1 MKPNHRPSV
10 LVKLILKTFYSTPV
24 GRECALLVVMGGSGF
39 MPGCHPPVLV
49 CVKLCVYVVHKTCLS
64 SQPSFG
70 TMVAD
75 WKVQYLHHFQE
86 PASRRTCWSRQR
98 GASLLLGLVGVWLL
112 VVLYASLSAVFM
124 SSLVTFVSKQKQ
136 PEACCCQ
143 KANSH
148 VSRACCLFTSSVSH
162 SLQAAKLYSSPTTWL
177 T

>member
-1 MKPNHRPSV
+1 MYTHGNTSEGMKPNHRPSV

-75 WKVQYLHHFQE
+75 
-86 PASRRTCWSRQR
+86 
-98 GASLLLGLVGVWLL
+98 
-112 VVLYASLSAVFM
+112 
-124 SSLVTFVSKQKQ
+124 
-136 PEACCCQ
+136 
-143 KANSH
+143 
-148 VSRACCLFTSSVSH
+148 
-162 SLQAAKLYSSPTTWL
+162 
-177 T
+177 